1 MNITLNNTTR
11 DIAPDTTV
19 RQLLIEVGLPQLNV
33 AVAVNN
39 QIVPRQLWD
48 STILVEN
55 DNVVV
60 IAAAYG
66 G

>member
-1 MNITLNNTTR
+1 MNIILNNSSR

-19 RQLLIEVGLPQLNV
+19 GQLLTEVGLPQQNV

-39 QIVPRQLWD
+39 QIVLRQSWD
-48 STILVEN
+48 TTILVEN

>member
-1 MNITLNNTTR
+1 MNIILNNSSR
-11 DIAPDTTV
+11 DIAPGTTV
-19 RQLLIEVGLPQLNV
+19 GQLLTEVGLPQQNV

-39 QIVPRQLWD
+39 QIVLRQSWD
-48 STILVEN
+48 TTILVEN